1 MGSDQVFH
9 DFDKL
14 FRKSVLSRPALSQ
27 AHANAKANFASLANH
42 DPGPAEKFKHDFQH
56 VQGRTFLGTVHG
68 FGLTSRLLGH
78 RQAFLKIGAFPT
90 RLHPGEICREM
101 GLRMTQNDHTSG
113 HKRAK

>member
-14 FRKSVLSRPALSQ
+14 SRKSVLSRPALSQ
-27 AHANAKANFASLANH
+27 AHANANANSTSLANH

-78 RQAFLKIGAFPT
+78 RQAFPKIGAFPAAFT
-90 RLHPGEICREM
+90 QGENARKWGSE
-101 GLRMTQNDHTSG
+101 
-113 HKRAK
+113 